1 MATERGLNGIWNAE
15 RILKEY
21 LSMADKRGSIRDIDL
36 FDDSPRSIKVRR
48 FVAAMKAYGKDIN
61 EFTEYEGIVSNSCS
75 PEKMNE
81 FRRLLK
87 ENLDDDY
94 LKERIDGSR
103 FIRGNRDIHYLFMA
117 LFEYRKRLYEVE
129 HAWSGML
136 ECPMS
141 VVMVV
146 KTTNSLYQKYI
157 KGVCDV
163 IDRMLI
169 LLMGDD
175 YDKAFTEKELLPF
188 GYPDVTDDELQ
199 EMIYDN
205 F

>member
-1 MATERGLNGIWNAE
+1 MEERKLNGIWNAE

-21 LSMADKRGSIRDIDL
+21 LSLTDL
-36 FDDSPRSIKVRR
+36 SGCFRNLDLSDDSPRGIKARR

-61 EFTEYEGIVSNSCS
+61 NYSEFEEIVSSSCS

-87 ENLDDDY
+87 ENLDNDI
-94 LKERIDGSR
+94 LKERVDGSR
-103 FIRGNRDIHYLFMA
+103 FIRGNRDILHLFQA

-129 HAWSGML
+129 HAWSGMQ

-146 KTTNSLYQKYI
+146 KATNSLYQKHI
-157 KGVCDV
+157 KPMSDI
-163 IDRMLI
+163 IDRLLV

-175 YDKAFTEKELLPF
+175 YDKTFTEKELLPF
-188 GYPDVTDDELQ
+188 GYPDVTDRELQ
-199 EMIYDN
+199 DMILDN
-205 F
+205 W

>member
-1 MATERGLNGIWNAE
+1 
-15 RILKEY
+15 
-21 LSMADKRGSIRDIDL
+21 
-36 FDDSPRSIKVRR
+36 
-48 FVAAMKAYGKDIN
+48 MKAYGKDIN
-61 EFTEYEGIVSNSCS
+61 EFTEYEGIVSSSCS
-75 PEKMNE
+75 PEKMDE

-129 HAWSGML
+129 HAWSGLL

-146 KTTNSLYQKYI
+146 KATNSLYQKHI
-157 KGVCDV
+157 KGICDV
-163 IDRMLI
+163 IDKMLV

-175 YDKAFTEKELLPF
+175 YDKVFTEEKLLPF
-188 GYPDVTDDELQ
+188 GYPDVTDCELQ

-205 F
+205 Y

>member
-1 MATERGLNGIWNAE
+1 MTTERKLNGIWNAE

-21 LSMADKRGSIRDIDL
+21 LSLADKRGNIRDIDL
-36 FDDSPRSIKVRR
+36 SDDSPHGIKVRR
-48 FVAAMKAYGKDIN
+48 FVAAMKAYGKDITNYN
-61 EFTEYEGIVSNSCS
+61 EFEGIVSSTCT
-75 PEKMNE
+75 PEKMDE
-81 FRRLLK
+81 IRRLLK

-129 HAWSGML
+129 HAWSGLL

-146 KTTNSLYQKYI
+146 KATDSLYQKHI
-157 KGVCDV
+157 KAVSDIV
-163 IDRMLI
+163 DKMLI
-169 LLMGDD
+169 LLMGND
-175 YDKAFTEKELLPF
+175 YDKTFTEKELLPF
-188 GYPDVTDDELQ
+188 GYPDITDYELQ

>member
-1 MATERGLNGIWNAE
+1 MAERKLNGIWNVE
-15 RILKEY
+15 RIVKEY
-21 LSMADKRGSIRDIDL
+21 LSLADNSGHIRNIDL
-36 FDDSPRSIKVRR
+36 SDDSPHGIKVRR
-48 FVAAMKAYGKDIN
+48 FAAAMKAYGKDIN
-61 EFTEYEGIVSNSCS
+61 NYNEFEDIVSNFCS

-87 ENLDDDY
+87 ENLDGDFK
-94 LKERIDGSR
+94 KERVDNSR
-103 FIRGNRDIHYLFMA
+103 FIRVNWDIPYLFEA

-129 HAWSGML
+129 HAWSGLL

-141 VVMVV
+141 VAMVV
-146 KTTNSLYQKYI
+146 QATSSLYQKHI
-157 KGVCDV
+157 KAVSDV
-163 IDRMLI
+163 IDRMLV

-175 YDKAFTEKELLPF
+175 YDKTFTEEELLPF
-188 GYPDVTDDELQ
+188 RYPDVTDYELQ

>member
-1 MATERGLNGIWNAE
+1 MAERKLNGIWNVE

-21 LSMADKRGSIRDIDL
+21 LSLADNSGHIRNIDL
-36 FDDSPRSIKVRR
+36 SDDSPHGIKVHR
-48 FVAAMKAYGKDIN
+48 FVAAMKAYGKNINNYN
-61 EFTEYEGIVSNSCS
+61 EFEGIVSCSCS

-87 ENLDDDY
+87 ENLDDE
-94 LKERIDGSR
+94 LQKERVDSSR
-103 FIRGNRDIHYLFMA
+103 FIRENGDILHLFQA

-146 KTTNSLYQKYI
+146 KATNILYQKHI
-157 KGVCDV
+157 KFMSDI
-163 IDRMLI
+163 IDRMLV

-175 YDKAFTEKELLPF
+175 YDETFTEEELLPY
-188 GYPDVTDDELQ
+188 GYPDVTDRELQ
-199 EMIYDN
+199 DMILDN
-205 F
+205 W

>member
-1 MATERGLNGIWNAE
+1 MAERKLNGIWNAE

-21 LSMADKRGSIRDIDL
+21 LSLADKSGHIRDIDL
-36 FDDSPRSIKVRR
+36 PDDSPHGIKVRR

-61 EFTEYEGIVSNSCS
+61 NYSEFEDIVSSSCS

-87 ENLDDDY
+87 ENLDND
-94 LKERIDGSR
+94 LQKERVDNPR
-103 FIRGNRDIHYLFMA
+103 FIRGNWDIPDLFEA

-129 HAWSGML
+129 HAWSGLL

-141 VVMVV
+141 VAMVV
-146 KTTNSLYQKYI
+146 QATSSLYQKHI
-157 KGVCDV
+157 KAVSDA
-163 IDRMLI
+163 IDRMLV

-175 YDKAFTEKELLPF
+175 YDKTFTEEELLPF
-188 GYPDVTDDELQ
+188 GYPDVTDYELQ

>member
-1 MATERGLNGIWNAE
+1 MATQRKLTGFWNAE
-15 RILKEY
+15 RILQEY
-21 LSMADKRGSIRDIDL
+21 LSLADRMGNIRDIDL
-36 FDDSPRSIKVRR
+36 SDDSPRGIKVRR

-61 EFTEYEGIVSNSCS
+61 EFTEYEGIVSSSCS
-75 PEKMNE
+75 PEKMDE

-129 HAWSGML
+129 HAWSGLL

-146 KTTNSLYQKYI
+146 KATNSLYQKHI
-157 KGVCDV
+157 KGICDV
-163 IDRMLI
+163 IDKMLV

-175 YDKAFTEKELLPF
+175 YDKVFTEEKLLPF
-188 GYPDVTDDELQ
+188 GYPDVTDYELQ

-205 F
+205 Y

>member
-1 MATERGLNGIWNAE
+1 MATERELSGIWNAE

-21 LSMADKRGSIRDIDL
+21 LSLADKRGCIRDID
-36 FDDSPRSIKVRR
+36 FSDDSPHGIKVRR

-61 EFTEYEGIVSNSCS
+61 NFNEFEGIVSNSCS
-75 PEKMNE
+75 PEKMDE
-81 FRRLLK
+81 FRQLLK

-103 FIRGNRDIHYLFMA
+103 FIRGNRDIHHLFMA

-129 HAWSGML
+129 HAWSGLL

-146 KTTNSLYQKYI
+146 QATSSLYQKHI
-157 KGVCDV
+157 KAVSDV
-163 IDRMLI
+163 IDRMLV

-175 YDKAFTEKELLPF
+175 YDKTFTEEELLPF
-188 GYPDVTDDELQ
+188 GYPDVTDDELR
-199 EMIYDN
+199 EMICEN
-205 F
+205 L

>member
-1 MATERGLNGIWNAE
+1 MTTERKLNGIWNAE

-21 LSMADKRGSIRDIDL
+21 LSLTDKRGCIRDFAL
-36 FDDSPRSIKVRR
+36 SDDSPHGIEVRR

-61 EFTEYEGIVSNSCS
+61 EFIEYEGIVSSSCS
-75 PEKMNE
+75 PEKMDE
-81 FRRLLK
+81 FRQLLK
-87 ENLDDDY
+87 ENLDDDH

-103 FIRGNRDIHYLFMA
+103 FIRGNRDIHHLFMA
-117 LFEYRKRLYEVE
+117 LFE
-129 HAWSGML
+129 HAWSGLL